1 MRDLINLVESN
12 LFESRGLGA
21 RRAGEEFVSKQDPDE
36 KIYVNRVSFYPVGRM
51 QYETADELQNQLA
64 NVVDADGGEVVMV
77 RSFNASDRAFGVAVF
92 DTINKTKITF
102 IKPFRTVSPDP
113 AQNAWSNQDG
123 IPGYQFN
130 SKAAIKSRS
139 GVMPQDVLDKTKTN
153 NLTPQDIVRQVA
165 AKFGADHTLTHVAD
179 MVASGQQ
186 FPIKITAVNDI
197 GFAAFTNYFCE
208 LLHPIAL
215 QLGSTTG
222 NAAEAA
228 AKFLGP
234 QGFTGTTISF
244 GTDKTEG
251 LSDSIILNSTG
262 GRLKVSSKAAVGAQ
276 ASTKNLLDLSREDP
290 DAKSTKYRAVIDII
304 EKVVHLGARNA
315 PLALARDHGIISAK
329 DEKVIMDMYKAPLV
343 DMTDVSKLSLSKSL
357 HSLLKDRT
365 PANPNAVNL
374 YYHAVAACAFRVAEY
389 INKQT
394 NFSKLASELLNN
406 GALVQVYTK
415 ATDNGDTWTLN
426 GFSAEWPSKTT
437 TGVLFSASKNYY
449 STGIKGNFTF
459 KILRNGAQD
468 LPDVDVESE
477 VAAADAGTSV
487 PGKRIKK
494 APPNKAELPDRKKRN
509 TSKGVG
515 REKRQP

>member
-21 RRAGEEFVSKQDPDE
+21 RKAGEEFVSKQDPDE

-64 NVVDADGGEVVMV
+64 NVVDADGAEVVMV

-113 AQNAWSNQDG
+113 AQNAWSNRDG

-153 NLTPQDIVRQVA
+153 SLTPQDIVRQVA

-215 QLGSTTG
+215 QLGLTTG
-222 NAAEAA
+222 NSAEAA

-262 GRLKVSSKAAVGAQ
+262 GRLKVSSKAAIGAQ

-315 PLALARDHGIISAK
+315 PLALARDYGIISAK

-343 DMTDVSKLSLSKSL
+343 DMTDVSKMPLSKTL
-357 HSLLKDRT
+357 LSLLKDRT

-374 YYHAVAACAFRVAEY
+374 YYHAVAACAFRVAEH

-406 GALVQVYTK
+406 GALVQVYTN

-487 PGKRIKK
+487 PGKRIKN
-494 APPNKAELPDRKKRN
+494 ALPNKAELPDRKKRN
-509 TSKGVG
+509 ASKGVG

>member
-1 MRDLINLVESN
+1 MRDLINLVEST

-21 RRAGEEFVSKQDPDE
+21 RKAGEEFVSKQDPDE

-64 NVVDADGGEVVMV
+64 NVVDAAGAEVVMV

-92 DTINKTKITF
+92 DTINNTKITF
-102 IKPFRTVSPDP
+102 IKPFKTVKHDP
-113 AQNAWSNQDG
+113 TQNDWSNQDG
-123 IPGYQFN
+123 IPGYRFN
-130 SKAAIKSRS
+130 SKAAVKGLS
-139 GVMPQDVLDKTKTN
+139 GVMPQDVLDKTN
-153 NLTPQDIVRQVA
+153 SLTPQDIVRQVA
-165 AKFGADHTLTHVAD
+165 AKFGADHTLTQVAN

-186 FPIKITAVNDI
+186 FPITIKAVDGI

-215 QLGSTTG
+215 QLGLTTG
-222 NAAEAA
+222 NSADAA

-290 DAKSTKYRAVIDII
+290 DAKNTKYRAVIDII
-304 EKVVHLGARNA
+304 EKVVHLGMRNA
-315 PLALARDHGIISAK
+315 PLVLARDHGIISAK
-329 DEKVIMDMYKAPLV
+329 DEKAIVGMYKAPLV
-343 DMTDVSKLSLSKSL
+343 DMETVSKMPLSKTL

-374 YYHAVAACAFRVAEY
+374 YYHAVAACAYRVAEH
-389 INKQT
+389 INKHT

-406 GALVQVYTK
+406 GALVQVYTD
-415 ATDNGDTWTLN
+415 ATDNGDTWTLD

-449 STGIKGNFTF
+449 STDIKGNFTF

-468 LPDVDVESE
+468 LPAVDVESE

-487 PGKRIKK
+487 PGERIKN
-494 APPNKAELPDRKKRN
+494 APDRKKRN
-509 TSKGVG
+509 ASKGVG